1 MIAEVKVRCMQMT
14 PTITLKTIEC
24 NYLFCVCTCERSLPV
39 RVQFTKP
46 SRIGVNKQL
55 DDIHGTSV
63 SGSQMERKRLA
74 VLCMCLGAPL

>member
-1 MIAEVKVRCMQMT
+1 
-14 PTITLKTIEC
+14 
-24 NYLFCVCTCERSLPV
+24 V